1 MARRSDMAI
10 NRLTAGRGRGRGRR
24 RTVRPSSSSE
34 PATET
39 VFGTHTLEIKGYS
52 LTKGMGVGKYIASKK
67 FSIGGYEWVIY
78 FYPDGKYSKDNSSY
92 VSVFLTLL
100 SMATRVRVF
109 YELNLLDHRGKRK
122 RHAGSHFDH
131 SLEGGPIIFRRGGC
145 MWGYNQF
152 YNRKDLEDSAF
163 LMDDTL
169 KIKCTIGVVVT
180 LSSDSSKLKTIE
192 VPESDIGA
200 HFGALLDSGAF
211 SDVTFSVGGEKFH
224 AHKLVLAARSKL
236 FLTEFVNGVEKDEDG
251 DIVVND
257 IEPKVFKALL
267 HFIYKDSLIQ
277 DEELHMSRSSLFSS
291 LSETFPAKL
300 LAAAEKFDLSRLKL
314 MCESI
319 LCRDISIDSV
329 VSILLLAD
337 RNHATELKLTC
348 LKFTVQHLKAVMQS
362 EGYKYLI
369 QNHPLL
375 QAEVL
380 KTLVEFQEP
389 FIEKPK
395 HEIVNIE
402 SSEDDDH

>member
-1 MARRSDMAI
+1 MVII
-10 NRLTAGRGRGRGRR
+10 NRQTGGRVRGRGPRR
-24 RTVRPSSSSE
+24 IVRPSSSSE

-39 VFGTHTLEIKGYS
+39 VFGTHTFEIKGYS
-52 LTKGMGVGKYIASKK
+52 LTKGMGVGKYIESKK

-78 FYPDGKYSKDNSSY
+78 FYPDGKYTKDNNYSY
-92 VSVFLTLL
+92 VSAFVRLF
-100 SMATRVRVF
+100 SRVATRVSAF
-109 YELNLLDHRGKRK
+109 YELNLLDQRGKRK

-131 SLEGGPIIFRRGGC
+131 SLEKGPIIFRIGGC

-152 YNRKDLEDSAF
+152 YNRKDLENSAF
-163 LMDDTL
+163 LKDDTL

-180 LSSDSSKLKTIE
+180 LSSDSPKLKTIE
-192 VPESDIGA
+192 VPESNIGA
-200 HFGALLDSGAF
+200 HFGVLLDSGAF

-224 AHKLVLAARSKL
+224 AHKLFLAARSKL
-236 FLTEFVNGVEKDEDG
+236 FLTQLVNGGEKDEDG
-251 DIVVND
+251 GIVVND

-267 HFIYKDSLIQ
+267 HFIYRDSLMQ
-277 DEELHMSRSSLFSS
+277 DTELYMSRSSLFSS

-300 LAAAEKFDLSRLKL
+300 LAAAAKFDLSRLKL

-319 LCRDISIDSV
+319 FCKDISIDSV

-362 EGYKYLI
+362 EGYKYLN

-380 KTLVEFQEP
+380 ETL
-389 FIEKPK
+389 
-395 HEIVNIE
+395 
-402 SSEDDDH
+402 